1 MAKLQ
6 RAITWSDFDHVAM
19 IIKSEVIKDDI
30 FLLEAVNTGVR
41 IIRWSNIKE
50 FVGKD
55 NYFKQVCYRRVNMHR
70 SKDIKLKLNSYFR
83 LF

>member
-1 MAKLQ
+1 MLLFNTNQTMAKLQ
-6 RAITWSDFDHVAM
+6 RAFTWSDFDHVA
-19 IIKSEVIKDDI
+19 IVIKSEVIKDDI

-55 NYFKQVCYRRVNMHR
+55 NYFK
-70 SKDIKLKLNSYFR
+70 
-83 LF
+83 